1 MKKVFLSIVLI
12 FSMAL
17 TVKAERE
24 GVFMRYYKYS
34 DTETNNEVNRSLIC
48 IPVYVFYN
56 SETGYVDIISED
68 ESLNGEVYLYN
79 LIGDIEEYSSSI
91 NTSFR
96 ILLNGRHIIRIEGDG
111 WYAEGEIEV

>member
-56 SETGYVDIISED
+56 SETRTGDIISED

-79 LIGDIEEYSSSI
+79 FTGDIEGYSSSI
-91 NTSFR
+91 NTSFN
-96 ILLNGRHIIRIEGDG
+96 ILLDGCHIIRIEGDG

>member
-24 GVFMRYYKYS
+24 VVFMRYYKYS

-79 LIGDIEEYSSSI
+79 LTGDIEEYSSSI

-96 ILLNGRHIIRIEGDG
+96 NNLDFAHVRICHHT
-111 WYAEGEIEV
+111 